1 MSLEELIP
9 KFKFIKLLN
18 SDSQFKNISLLGKIN
33 DKDAI
38 ITIEK
43 SHFSFN
49 NDDDDDEISNFINN
63 NITDILQITNNDV
76 YYWGLN
82 LLKQDLNKN
91 PSSKLNLIYP
101 ATETHLK
108 KFNKG
113 KIHII
118 NETPILYLKIV
129 EPYIKTM
136 KGKRLEWVKN
146 ILYKDAEKESVIFR
160 NNDFVLIPDMKWDG
174 KNLETLYLVAIVL
187 RDDISSIRDLNESHI
202 DYLINIQETIKSQVV
217 NFYSKDNENSIIS
230 KDKLRIFVHYQPSY
244 YHFHIHV
251 VNTSFPGIGETIN
264 CGRAILLSDI
274 IENLKFLGP
283 KGYLNRSITYGLN
296 DNHDLWELGLKS
308 YV

>member
-1 MSLEELIP
+1 MSLEELVP
-9 KFKFIKLLN
+9 KFKFTKLLN
-18 SDSQFKNISLLGKIN
+18 SDSQFKNISLLGTIN
-33 DKDAI
+33 GKDTI

-43 SHFSFN
+43 SHFAF
-49 NDDDDDEISNFINN
+49 DDSEITNFINN

-82 LLKQDLNKN
+82 LLKQDLDKN

-113 KIHII
+113 KIHMIT
-118 NETPILYLKIV
+118 ETPTLYLEIV
-129 EPYIKTM
+129 KPYIETM
-136 KGKRLEWVKN
+136 KGKRIEWVRN
-146 ILYKDAEKESVIFR
+146 ILYKGAESESVVFR
-160 NNDFVLIPDMKWDG
+160 NDDFVLIPDMKWDG
-174 KNLETLYLVAIVL
+174 KNLETLYLCAIVL

-202 DYLINIQETIKSQVV
+202 EYLTDMQETIKSQVV
-217 NFYSKDNENSIIS
+217 NFYSSGTSTVS
-230 KDKLRIFVHYQPSY
+230 KDRLRIFVHYQPSY

-274 IENLKFLGP
+274 IENLRFLGP

-296 DNHDLWELGLKS
+296 DNHDLWELGLKN

>member
-1 MSLEELIP
+1 MSLEELVP
-9 KFKFIKLLN
+9 KFKFTKLLN
-18 SDSQFKNISLLGKIN
+18 SDSQFKNISLLGTIN
-33 DKDAI
+33 GKDAI

-43 SHFSFN
+43 SHFAF
-49 NDDDDDEISNFINN
+49 DDSEITNFINN

-82 LLKQDLNKN
+82 LLKQDLDKN

-113 KIHII
+113 KIHMIT
-118 NETPILYLKIV
+118 ETPTLYLEIV
-129 EPYIKTM
+129 KPYIETM
-136 KGKRLEWVKN
+136 KGKRIEWVRN
-146 ILYKDAEKESVIFR
+146 ILYKGAESESVVFR
-160 NNDFVLIPDMKWDG
+160 NDDFVLIPDMKWDG
-174 KNLETLYLVAIVL
+174 KNLETLYLCAIVL

-202 DYLINIQETIKSQVV
+202 EYLTDMQETIKSQVV
-217 NFYSKDNENSIIS
+217 NFYSSGTSTVS
-230 KDKLRIFVHYQPSY
+230 KDRLRIFVHYQPSY

-274 IENLKFLGP
+274 IENLRFLGP

-296 DNHDLWELGLKS
+296 DNHDLWELGLKN